1 MDTRHPV
8 LTIPSTFAVFSSR
21 ANSAALLCRR
31 IQDRRLER
39 LAVGGARVARR
50 EGAASVAPPEVDRG
64 SASFLPCFSL
74 EHVCRQDSF
83 AVRPSAL
90 RLHVFNCLWL
100 WCSTCSRLRDRGA
113 GSSFQPPCSLVCGS
127 PSWRGAIV
135 CSRRVAHSFTCNPL
149 AISVFGNGVR
159 RSTTR
164 RYRSVFFQR
173 PRMRLNARA
182 ELLLLARVCCMS
194 GPTLSARCTSTSW
207 NP

>member
-90 RLHVFNCLWL
+90 RLHVFN
-100 WCSTCSRLRDRGA
+100 
-113 GSSFQPPCSLVCGS
+113 
-127 PSWRGAIV
+127 
-135 CSRRVAHSFTCNPL
+135 
-149 AISVFGNGVR
+149 
-159 RSTTR
+159 
-164 RYRSVFFQR
+164 
-173 PRMRLNARA
+173 
-182 ELLLLARVCCMS
+182 
-194 GPTLSARCTSTSW
+194 PTLPPFSLEL
-207 NP
+207 NHGYLIQ